1 MPVDRQTIRF
11 ASWERVSTEDRQDP
25 GSSRAWQYARGKAL
39 IEPHGGVIVAEFFD
53 IDKSRSIPPQRR
65 PQAAMLLAA
74 LADPGRGFDAVVVGE
89 PQRAFY
95 GNQFGN
101 TFPLFEHYRVPLWVP
116 EVGGPIDPANE
127 AHDMIMSTFGSLSKG
142 ERNRI
147 KIRVRAAMSAQAQTE
162 GRYLGGRPPYGYL
175 LADAGPH
182 PNPAKAADGKRLYA
196 LARDEPAAVVVER
209 IFAEFIAGYGIFAI
223 AELLTRDAIPCPS
236 AHDRARNRHRCGL
249 AWSKSAV
256 RAILANPRYTGR
268 QVWNRQRKDEVLL
281 DVHDVAL
288 GHTTVMRWNEEDKW
302 IFSEQVVHPPVID
315 DETFAQAQQ
324 LLAAKN
330 ARQVNR
336 RPRSSPRP
344 YVLRGLLFCGICTR
358 RMQGSW
364 NNGQAY
370 YRCTYPCEYAR
381 TNDIDHPRVV
391 YLREAEVLPELDA
404 WLSRSLG
411 QASLPATI
419 EILAASQD
427 DAIPREAASLED
439 EIGACDQKLAQ
450 YRKALDSGADPA
462 VVSQWI
468 TQTQARK
475 LAAGARLRAATGTR
489 PAPARMTREQIAA
502 TVTTIRDLVQALRTA
517 ATEDKAEIYA
527 GLNLQLTYQPQER
540 IVNIKAEVG
549 RTCTKGSC
557 PRGDLNTETREI
569 SPDRG
574 NHATKVT
581 RTGPAHGHSAR
592 CSLIA
597 RRLARVL
604 PDGRGRASPAPWAVA
619 VGSRGLNGLPSPGVC
634 LWQDLVNQ

>member
-1 MPVDRQTIRF
+1 MPMTENTIRF

-25 GSSRAWQYARGKAL
+25 ESSRAWQYARGKSL
-39 IEPHGGVIVAEFFD
+39 IEPHGGVIVTEFFD

-65 PQAAMLLAA
+65 PEASKLLAA
-74 LADPGRGFDAVVVGE
+74 LADPNRGFNAVVVGE

-101 TFPLFEHYRVPLWVP
+101 TFPLFDHFGVPLWVP

-162 GRYLGGRPPYGYL
+162 GRYLGGRPPYGYKL
-175 LADAGPH
+175 IDAGPH
-182 PNPAKAADGKRLYA
+182 PNPAKAADGKRLYV
-196 LARDEPAAVVVER
+196 LAKDEPAAIVVER
-209 IFAEFIAGYGIFAI
+209 IFAEFLAGYGIFAI
-223 AELLTRDAIPCPS
+223 AERLTHDGIPCPS

-249 AWSKSAV
+249 AWSKSAI

-288 GHTTVMRWNEEDKW
+288 GHTTVMRWNDEGQW
-302 IFSEQVVHPPVID
+302 IFSDQIVHPPIID
-315 DETFAQAQQ
+315 TETFGQAQQ

-330 ARQVNR
+330 ARQVIR

-364 NNGQAY
+364 NNDQAY
-370 YRCTYPCEYAR
+370 YRCTYPYEYAR

-404 WLSRSLG
+404 WLSKSLDP
-411 QASLPATI
+411 ARLPATI
-419 EILAASQD
+419 EALAASQD
-427 DAIPREAASLED
+427 DAIPRELAALED
-439 EIGACDQKLAQ
+439 EIKDCTQKLTQ

-462 VVSQWI
+462 VVGQWI
-468 TQTQARK
+468 TETQARK
-475 LAAGARLRAATGTR
+475 LAADARLRAATGTR
-489 PAPARMTREQIAA
+489 PTPTRMTKEQIAA
-502 TVTTIRDLVQALRTA
+502 TVTTVRDLVRTLRTA

-540 IVNIKAEVG
+540 IVSTRAEVG
-549 RTCTKGSC
+549 QTCTKGSC
-557 PRGDLNTETREI
+557 PRGDLN
-569 SPDRG
+569 P
-574 NHATKVT
+574 H
-581 RTGPAHGHSAR
+581 
-592 CSLIA
+592 
-597 RRLARVL
+597 
-604 PDGRGRASPAPWAVA
+604 GRAASPI
-619 VGSRGLNGLPSPGVC
+619 R
-634 LWQDLVNQ
+634 